1 MYHVACS
8 RGKIL
13 TIIILVFCVTGY
25 MFHVAAA
32 QETSAPRPEDYENN
46 FNELLSPITDSVSGA
61 DDTAK
66 SFIKRLLE
74 IDFGSIWDGIK
85 KGYEFISTKFQ
96 DITGIQFKDALKWFG
111 NFVVTVL
118 EVFVK
123 FIKWLLSFVN
133 T

>member
-1 MYHVACS
+1 MYHITCN

-13 TIIILVFCVTGY
+13 TVIVLVFCATGY
-25 MFHVAAA
+25 MFYVAGA
-32 QETSAPRPEDYENN
+32 QEISVPLPGDYEENL
-46 FNELLSPITDSVSGA
+46 NELLSPITDTVSGA

-74 IDFGSIWDGIK
+74 IDFGSAWEGIK
-85 KGYEFISTKFQ
+85 RGYEFISTKFQ

-118 EVFVK
+118 EIFVK

-133 T
+133 P